1 MIVFRKHPTLRMIIF
16 CEIHITLAIKEK
28 DSGAMGIS
36 PNPLQQRTP
45 SPPDLKPVTA
55 PPPGSQMLHVRP
67 PSSLLPPSSL
77 SITAMVGTPP
87 ILSQQGPHQTTSIS
101 PGPNNRSPSP
111 TPSDDDDPTAPRRKQ
126 RRYRTTFT
134 SLQLEELERAFSRTH
149 YPDSLRFS
157 LCADISSPSA
167 ADGS

>member
-1 MIVFRKHPTLRMIIF
+1 
-16 CEIHITLAIKEK
+16 
-28 DSGAMGIS
+28 MGIS

-149 YPDSLRFS
+149 YPDVFTRY
-157 LCADISSPSA
+157 APIY
-167 ADGS
+167 